1 MIRADVW
8 EKSHASSSDADF
20 EEMLFRLY
28 SPFEVNFEMLHMV
41 HYVKRVVDPET
52 FDAFGCSVLSA
63 EFWLH
68 ELFPI
73 PVDPEVFSVL
83 PSSTSSQDMDI
94 SHGDVEE
101 HSVEDRLETVASD
114 DTQLPLPKKEH
125 RPVPGFKTILQC
137 GANTICDS
145 SRIESSTA
153 PSALEFTPLSGN
165 INKMLKDTVLS
176 TSQYQPKDPRSA
188 AQVDTSAKKP
198 VSENYPDDTPFD
210 PPVLYADPRRSRS
223 TKTLVNSP
231 KLAEINRDAS
241 AWPKWDPLVEST
253 GVIPKMTIKPQ
264 ASATVVRQAPYEPP
278 KEDENPKFEIFYD
291 PLGLEAKAQQ
301 ASEQKTVA
309 IEQPAQ
315 SDVLSETTRSCS
327 THGTTELS
335 QPKKPTPFEIFYDPF
350 GLDTRTQKIPT
361 KQTSVEPPV
370 NVQAVVSEATEF
382 NDTALF
388 DIVDQKMAAAREGRL
403 SIWGR
408 ESMRPSCTFNS
419 PPTLF
424 KELLERATQSPLTK
438 R

>member
-8 EKSHASSSDADF
+8 EESHASSSDADF

-145 SRIESSTA
+145 SRIESSTR
-153 PSALEFTPLSGN
+153 
-165 INKMLKDTVLS
+165 M
-176 TSQYQPKDPRSA
+176 
-188 AQVDTSAKKP
+188 
-198 VSENYPDDTPFD
+198 PD
-210 PPVLYADPRRSRS
+210 
-223 TKTLVNSP
+223 
-231 KLAEINRDAS
+231 IH
-241 AWPKWDPLVEST
+241 
-253 GVIPKMTIKPQ
+253 
-264 ASATVVRQAPYEPP
+264 
-278 KEDENPKFEIFYD
+278 FE
-291 PLGLEAKAQQ
+291 
-301 ASEQKTVA
+301 
-309 IEQPAQ
+309 
-315 SDVLSETTRSCS
+315 
-327 THGTTELS
+327 
-335 QPKKPTPFEIFYDPF
+335 
-350 GLDTRTQKIPT
+350 
-361 KQTSVEPPV
+361 
-370 NVQAVVSEATEF
+370 VVS
-382 NDTALF
+382 
-388 DIVDQKMAAAREGRL
+388 RR
-403 SIWGR
+403 
-408 ESMRPSCTFNS
+408 RPR
-419 PPTLF
+419 PTLILIQKGPRWTW
-424 KELLERATQSPLTK
+424 KESVHKESNHPSQEIIPSFIAAPIWNPLTPEQLEIEIHRERRAK
-438 R
+438 RVLDDPNPFVAGVWPDREICGEVPIMICDLCTTNHALG